1 VHERAVL
8 KEKLITHMAVEKMTL
23 MGVKDGGGISG
34 RLGVAASTLSIWL
47 GRSQNKAGV
56 RENTFKIIDTKVTA
70 YLEKVAAAAP
80 AAEPPEAD
88 QEPAVEPTAAARTA
102 AAAPTAAPAAA
113 PSRKR
118 ARTAATARTEP
129 PSAAPR
135 RAAAP
140 RGAPAPAPA
149 PVVPALPDELMFCS
163 RCDRRMGGLRTATH
177 SGCGADEAWCT
188 CD

>member
-1 VHERAVL
+1 MSPPPPLRWARWRHSSESGQRLVDESLLARVGADRGETVPESLFVNIEWLIHGEWRAAGKPDDAAFYGARWFGQAALREVL
-8 KEKLITHMAVEKMTL
+8 
-23 MGVKDGGGISG
+23 D
-34 RLGVAASTLSIWL
+34 
-47 GRSQNKAGV
+47 
-56 RENTFKIIDTKVTA
+56 D
-70 YLEKVAAAAP
+70 LE
-80 AAEPPEAD
+80 